1 MNLSTDSATPRRS
14 RLRKWFKAVAV
25 VGGVAILLL
34 GALAVNVLWFKPVS
48 FRLFCERIFL
58 RFAVESPELMTRLG
72 LADALGIE
80 YFNARLDDRSE
91 AHLRKLIEFSR
102 SELATLR
109 RYNRARLDESA
120 RRSAD
125 ILDWF
130 LEAAV
135 QGGDR
140 FFHHPYVIDQMEG
153 IQVSLPN
160 FMGNLHPLRTRRNAV
175 DYVRRLERFGVAFD
189 QSLARSRAQTERGIV
204 PPRFV
209 LAAILEQ
216 ARSFTAP
223 VPSENVLY
231 TTLAGKLSAMPGLTE
246 ADRTALL
253 ARAAG
258 AVEQVVYPAFQR
270 LAGHVESLLPSA
282 TDEAGVW
289 KLPDGAA
296 YYAHCLRQHTTTT
309 LTAEEIHQTGGA
321 EVARITAEMRRI
333 LDAAG
338 LRGKTVAEHMQ
349 DLARDPRFLFANDAA
364 GRRQAIEHLQRIL
377 DEAGAR
383 MSNWFGALP
392 KAGMVV
398 KRVEPFREKAAAM
411 GQYQQSS
418 LDGSRPG
425 IFYAN
430 LRDMNEFP
438 RFSMRTL
445 AYHEGIP
452 GHHFQIA
459 LAQELRGVP
468 TFRRVI
474 PFSAYEEGWALYAE
488 RLMWELG
495 FHTDSFDDL
504 GRLQDELFR
513 AARLVVDTGLHHKRW
528 SRQQANDYLLQT
540 TGMSA
545 VDVTNEIDRYIVW
558 PGQACAYKIGMLKI
572 LELRERTQA
581 ARGAGF
587 SLKDFHDAVL
597 LSGAMPLGVL
607 ERRLEQHIAR
617 SAKRSAAR

>member
-1 MNLSTDSATPRRS
+1 MNPATDSPPPRRS
-14 RLRKWFKAVAV
+14 RLHKGFKAAAV
-25 VGGVAILLL
+25 LGGVAVLLL
-34 GALAVNVLWFKPVS
+34 GALVVNALWFKPVS
-48 FRLFCERIFL
+48 FRLFCERSFL
-58 RFAVESPELMTRLG
+58 RLASESPELMTRLG
-72 LADALGIE
+72 LADALGID
-80 YFNARLDDRSE
+80 YFNSRLDDRSE
-91 AHLRKLIEFSR
+91 AHARRLLAFCRR
-102 SELATLR
+102 ELATLR
-109 RYNRARLDESA
+109 RYERARLDESE
-120 RRSAD
+120 RLSAD

-160 FMGNLHPLRTRRNAV
+160 FMGNLHPLRTRRNAL
-175 DYVRRLERFGVAFD
+175 DYVRRLEQFGAAFD
-189 QSLARSRAQTERGIV
+189 QTLARSRAQAARGIV

-209 LAAILEQ
+209 LATILEQ

-223 VPSENVLY
+223 APKENVLY

-253 ARAAG
+253 VRAAR
-258 AVEQVVYPAFQR
+258 AVEQIVYPAFQR
-270 LAGHVESLLPSA
+270 LAGHIESLLPSA
-282 TDEAGVW
+282 TDDAGVW

-309 LTAEEIHQTGGA
+309 LTAEEIHQTGLA
-321 EVARITAEMRRI
+321 EVARITDEMRRL

-338 LRGKTVAEHMQ
+338 LRGQSVAEHLQ
-349 DLARDPRFLFANDAA
+349 ELARDPRFRFANDDT
-364 GRRQAIEHLQRIL
+364 GPRQALEHFQRIL

-383 MSNWFGALP
+383 MSNWFGARP
-392 KAGMVV
+392 RAGMVV
-398 KRVEPFREKAAAM
+398 KRVEPFREKAAAL
-411 GQYQQSS
+411 GQYQPGS

-430 LRDMNEFP
+430 LRDLNEFP

-452 GHHFQIA
+452 GHHFQVA

-495 FHTDSFDDL
+495 FHTDPFDDL

-528 SRQQANDYLLQT
+528 TRQQARDYLLQT

-545 VDVTNEIDRYIVW
+545 ADVANEIDRYIVW
-558 PGQACAYKIGMLKI
+558 PGQACAYKIGMLKM
-572 LELRERTQA
+572 LELRGRMQA
-581 ARGAGF
+581 ALGAGF

-597 LSGAMPLGVL
+597 LGGAMPLDVL
-607 ERRLEQHIAR
+607 ERRVEQHLPGAAR
-617 SAKRSAAR
+617 SPAAR